1 MVSIFY
7 IVLPLFL
14 MLFFI
19 MNNTSTNKQPL
30 IAQMVFSK
38 GYSASPHMFIEIYLN
53 TLASFC

>member
-1 MVSIFY
+1 
-7 IVLPLFL
+7 

-19 MNNTSTNKQPL
+19 MNNTSANKQPL